1 MNINFIQQFAQ
12 LAPNQ
17 KGKMG
22 VDNCKDLILYFAEVI
37 PKLQDIFSDKK
48 VTFWEALGLS
58 PLLVQGTRL
67 LANFKAVAQ
76 EIQDLD
82 QDESQQLISELSQN
96 GIFRKDTQADIENR
110 LRHFV
115 DAVYHIIGIIES
127 AQSFIKN
134 EPHANSQKF
143 GAENLNKIDERV
155 AVVSPNGKK
164 YFVVNV
170 NSLEA
175 KELASLNNL
184 TMTKFFGVLDLLVLA
199 NTAHE
204 AIYLVKLAFNE
215 LRSQKFD

>member
-1 MNINFIQQFAQ
+1 MVCVWLIVLRLTVIVGRFSYSKSPKMNINFIQQFAQ

-67 LANFKAVAQ
+67 LANFKLVAQ

-110 LRHFV
+110 LRHAV
-115 DAVYHIIGIIES
+115 DLIYQIVGFIQT
-127 AQSFIKN
+127 AQAFIKN
-134 EPHANSQKF
+134 TPHADSEKF
-143 GAENLNKIDERV
+143 G
-155 AVVSPNGKK
+155 
-164 YFVVNV
+164 
-170 NSLEA
+170 
-175 KELASLNNL
+175 
-184 TMTKFFGVLDLLVLA
+184 
-199 NTAHE
+199 
-204 AIYLVKLAFNE
+204 
-215 LRSQKFD
+215 